1 MRIVLRNLRVRLIAL
16 LTVAIAPAILLAS
29 YNLVKEYSA
38 TNFRIRQDT
47 QYLTRLA
54 DEKVSRLLGNA
65 RQFVTILGNLPLPAF
80 EDSDPSG
87 IVASL
92 KSAYPNISDII
103 VAGSDGRV
111 IFGASSAQISGD
123 LRETEWFRR
132 AAEAKDFVL
141 GEFRLT
147 NQVRFS
153 SLVLAGPLYDASG
166 ELTRVVC
173 LGIAPSSFEQIAASL
188 QPPEGWVLSL
198 SNAEGRMLARYSPW
212 PKTAPESSPRDVE
225 TVKNLDVLSS
235 TPQTVLDTDG
245 VERIYTSSILRAN
258 LPREALYISV
268 GTPSS
273 IFSQARRNLA
283 ICLFGLALI
292 VLFALLA
299 MVVGSQVL
307 ILDKVGI
314 LIRATRQLCS
324 GDLSVR
330 TGLSHYGG
338 EFGQLAAAFDQ
349 MAESLEVQE
358 IVRLRSQAALGESE
372 QRFRTVFDWVNDAIL
387 VINHSTGAILDVNQ
401 TMCELFGY
409 TREEILRKNVSDF
422 SSGAI
427 PYSHVEL
434 MEFLARAVEEGP
446 QLFEWNARRSS
457 GELFWCEV
465 SMRSAMIGSRK
476 RLLMTLRDV
485 TERKKSELALRESES
500 RYRAFITNST
510 EGIFRLE
517 LRKPVAVTL
526 PLDEQVRLIIENAY
540 LAECNDIMARIYG
553 MRIARHMIGQ
563 RLSDVLPDSDPRSL
577 ESLRSFVTSGYRL
590 TDIEVSHTGRGGEEI
605 VLLSSLF
612 GVIENEI
619 LVRAW
624 GVQRNITEQKR
635 SAEKLRFLSQF
646 NQEIISS
653 ARNGIVVYDTEL
665 NYLVWNR
672 FMEELTGIPAQEILG
687 KNALEVFPHFRE
699 HGIDLLLA
707 QARAGKSCR
716 SRDVHFTVPHT
727 GREVWM
733 FSTYGPHT
741 DPDGNNIGVI
751 EIATD
756 IQSRKQAED
765 EVERLSRQRQLILEA
780 ADEAIIGL
788 NLEGR
793 IIFANPASAQM
804 FGYAP
809 HELLGQELH
818 RLIFHGKP
826 GGFPGRDE
834 DCPMKI
840 TIETGSPCRAR
851 DDILWRKNGE
861 QFPAVYSSTPII
873 EAGKIT
879 GVVVTLKDVTEQKN
893 AEATKAKLEAQ
904 LRQAQ
909 KMEAIGTLAG
919 GIAHDFNNILT
930 PIMGYC
936 QLALAETDPESSVHR
951 QVAQVFQ
958 SSVRARDLVKQ
969 ILAFSRKGEQ
979 QRRAVQVSSIVKE
992 ALNFMR
998 SSLPSTLEIRHEIDQ
1013 DALMCSVMADPTQ
1026 IHQII
1031 MNLCANSA
1039 HAVGER
1045 DGTLVVKLSLMA
1057 VAADSQYPGLKPGMY
1072 LKLSVSDTG
1081 CGMDESVLQRIY
1093 EPYFTTKG
1101 ASEGT
1106 GLGLSVVYG
1115 IVNTLRG
1122 TIAVRSKPGKGTTF
1136 TILLPQADEGEF
1148 NIADSMPDPLSGSGR
1163 ILLVDDEKSVVE
1175 VVKEVLEQMGYHVTA
1190 RYSSLDAL
1198 EAFQANPWKFDLV
1211 MSDQTMPQMTGIEL
1225 AKEMLK
1231 IRPNTPIVLCTGII
1245 DTAYRERALEAGV
1258 KAFLVKPLI
1267 LQELAET
1274 LKKALESDVKDLV
1287 RVIGK
1292 RPLR

>member
-16 LTVAIAPAILLAS
+16 LTVAIVPAIVLAS
-29 YNLVKEYSA
+29 YNLVKEYQA

-47 QYLTRLA
+47 QYLTRIA
-54 DEKVSRLLGNA
+54 DEKISRLIGNAQQLVTLLGN
-65 RQFVTILGNLPLPAF
+65 IP
-80 EDSDPSG
+80 PSVPQG
-87 IVASL
+87 FDF
-92 KSAYPNISDII
+92 SAIMADLRSGYPNITDII
-103 VAGSDGRV
+103 VAASDGRV
-111 IFGASSAQISGD
+111 IYGASSEEISGD
-123 LRETEWFRR
+123 MREAEWFHR
-132 AAEAKDFVL
+132 AAEAKDFIL

-147 NQVRFS
+147 SQAHFS
-153 SLVLAGPLYDASG
+153 SLILAGPRYNESG
-166 ELTRVVC
+166 ELDSVICV
-173 LGIAPSSFEQIAASL
+173 GIDPASFERIAASL
-188 QPPEGWVLSL
+188 QPPEGWGLSL
-198 SNAEGRMLARYSPW
+198 SNAAGRILARYSTGAKP
-212 PKTAPESSPRDVE
+212 APQSPPQE
-225 TVKNLDVLSS
+225 HGTGANLDVLS
-235 TPQTVLDTDG
+235 TAPRTILDADG
-245 VERIYTSSILRAN
+245 VERVYTSSILRTN
-258 LPREALYISV
+258 VPQGTLYISV
-268 GTPSS
+268 GAPAS
-273 IFSQARRNLA
+273 IFSKARQNLA
-283 ICLFGLALI
+283 ICLFGLALV
-292 VLFALLA
+292 VLFALMA
-299 MVVGSQVL
+299 MIVGSQVL
-307 ILDKVGI
+307 ILNKVDT
-314 LIRATRQLCS
+314 LIVATRQLCS
-324 GDLSVR
+324 GNLSVR

-358 IVRLRSQAALGESE
+358 IVRMRSQAALGESE

-401 TMCELFGY
+401 TVCELFGY
-409 TREEILRKNVSDF
+409 TREEALRRNVSDF
-422 SSGAI
+422 SSGVT
-427 PYSHVEL
+427 PYTDVEL
-434 MEFLARAVEEGP
+434 MEFLGRAIEEGP

-510 EGIFRLE
+510 EGVFRLE
-517 LRKPVAVTL
+517 LRKPIPVTL
-526 PLDEQVRLIIENAY
+526 PLDEQVGLMLRNAY

-553 MRIARHMIGQ
+553 MRVARHMIGQ
-563 RLSDVLPDSDPRSL
+563 RLSDVLPDSDPRSV
-577 ESLRSFVTSGYRL
+577 EYLRSFVTSGYRL
-590 TDIEVSHTGRGGEEI
+590 TDIEFTLAGRGGKNI
-605 VLLSSLF
+605 VLLSSLV
-612 GVIENEI
+612 GVVENDM

-624 GVQRNITEQKR
+624 GVQRNITEQKM
-635 SAEKLRFLSQF
+635 SAEELRFLSQF

-672 FMEELTGIPAQEILG
+672 FMEELTGVPAKDILG
-687 KNALEVFPHFRE
+687 KNALEVFPHLRE

-733 FSTYGPHT
+733 FSTFGPHT

-756 IQSRKQAED
+756 IQSRKQAEE
-765 EVERLSRQRQLILEA
+765 EVERLSRQRQLILDA

-788 NLEGR
+788 NLEGS

-818 RLIFHGKP
+818 KLIFHARP
-826 GGFPGRDE
+826 DGFPCRDA
-834 DCPMKI
+834 DCPMKV

-879 GVVVTLKDVTEQKN
+879 GAVVTFKDVTEQKC
-893 AEATKAKLEAQ
+893 AEETRAKLEAQ

-936 QLALAETDPESSVHR
+936 QLALSETDPESSLHR
-951 QVAQVFQ
+951 QIAQVFQ

-979 QRRAVQVSSIVKE
+979 QRRAVQVSFIVKE

-1031 MNLCANSA
+1031 MNLCTNAA
-1039 HAVGER
+1039 HAVGEQ

-1057 VAADSQYPGLKPGMY
+1057 VATDAEYPNIRPGMY

-1136 TILLPQADEGEF
+1136 TILLPQADESEF
-1148 NIADSMPDPLSGSGR
+1148 NIADTMPDPLSGTGR
-1163 ILLVDDEKSVVE
+1163 ILLVDDEKSVVD
-1175 VVKEVLEQMGYHVTA
+1175 VVKEVLEQMGYNVVA

-1198 EAFQANPWKFDLV
+1198 EAFQANPWRFDLV
-1211 MSDQTMPQMTGIEL
+1211 MSDQTMPQMTGIDL

-1231 IRPNTPIVLCTGII
+1231 IRPNTPIVLCTGMI
-1245 DTAYRERALEAGV
+1245 DTAYKERALEAGV

-1267 LQELAET
+1267 LHELAET
-1274 LKKALESDVKDLV
+1274 LKKALESNVKDLV
-1287 RVIGK
+1287 SVIGN